1 MTTGIFLRHGDEL
14 TPLDQQ
20 PLASEDELQRLV
32 EAHPELLATCFE
44 ELPTSWL
51 LVRREAGVPQTQA
64 GGDHYSLDHLLVTA
78 EAIPVLV
85 EVKRAS
91 NREIRRQ
98 IVGQMLDYAANAT
111 RYWPPERLTDWFAE
125 THGDHASER
134 LLECCGGDVDP
145 EGFWAQVGTNLR
157 AGRLRLVFVADD
169 IPPELQAIVE
179 FLSAQM
185 SDAQIAAIKVQ
196 QFGDGPASAVA
207 AQRVGETTA
216 TRSDGTKSS
225 SYSESLEGA
234 DDDFKQALARV
245 EQWGVSRDMKLDNT
259 SKARRLVLPCGEGAF
274 YLYPQWGTLEV
285 RVGPLRRNGYAERAD
300 EIAAMVGQLPTGK
313 AAQMFPSVKTST
325 VRNQWDAVL
334 PVLNVIADQ
343 LDDAYARIKATPM

>member
-1 MTTGIFLRHGDEL
+1 MTTGIFLRRGDEL

-44 ELPTSWL
+44 ELPTSWM
-51 LVRREAGVPQTQA
+51 LVQREAGVPTTQA
-64 GGDHYSLDHLLVTA
+64 GADHYSLDHLLVTA

-125 THGDHASER
+125 THGDSASER
-134 LLECCGGDVDP
+134 VVECCGGDVDP
-145 EGFWAQVGTNLR
+145 DAFWAQVGTNLR

-216 TRSDGTKSS
+216 ARPDSPKSS
-225 SYSESLEGA
+225 YA
-234 DDDFKQALARV
+234 DLVASAGGDFKAAVTRV
-245 EQWGVSRDMKLDNT
+245 EKWGITRGMRLDYT
-259 SKARRLVLPCGEGAF
+259 SKARRLVLSCGEGAF
-274 YLYPQWGTLEV
+274 YLYPQWSILEV

-313 AAQMFPSVKTST
+313 AAEMYPSVKTST
-325 VRNQWDAVL
+325 VNDQWDAVL
-334 PVLNVIADQ
+334 PVLDVIADQ
-343 LDDAYARIKATPM
+343 LNDAYAQITATPT